1 MISTKCCYRLR
12 SGREIITTGW
22 PDLTV
27 PDYGEILWIEFDDKR
42 LGVLTPSSWEKVI
55 APAERSVYQMMRTT
69 KPIESKL
76 VTATKNVDTLAE
88 KVAEMKEKI
97 ALFRLPTV
105 NHCTCCGA
113 PVRDAK
119 HLARELRRRQKMLN
133 QLLDLYGQL
142 KSAHDIANE
151 VCNSLRA
158 ELDEVERV
166 NRMATEQN
174 ERAKARVAKEQAKI
188 DAIKQDGIQA
198 YALANNLAI
207 DLRSLSE
214 PQIADLLSNGV
225 DDRVRKIRRPS

>member
-1 MISTKCCYRLR
+1 
-12 SGREIITTGW
+12 
-22 PDLTV
+22 
-27 PDYGEILWIEFDDKR
+27 
-42 LGVLTPSSWEKVI
+42 
-55 APAERSVYQMMRTT
+55 
-69 KPIESKL
+69 
-76 VTATKNVDTLAE
+76 
-88 KVAEMKEKI
+88 
-97 ALFRLPTV
+97 
-105 NHCTCCGA
+105 
-113 PVRDAK
+113 
-119 HLARELRRRQKMLN
+119 MLN